1 VSRGPYSIILILL
14 FLVGCAVQPIPR
26 KEPVPVPLLPPP
38 VQVIPPPAQVLP
50 EPPIKRDPFQAFP
63 QKYRQQ
69 ALEDER
75 NQDLRKA
82 LFDWKVV
89 RCFLPEDRE
98 AGRRIE
104 SLEQQIGI
112 EAEKHFG
119 KGLDFFRMKSIPSA
133 QKEFLIAL
141 AYNPDHTAALDYL
154 KHQLPDPGYIFYET
168 KEGDTLKGIAKGVY
182 KDPEKDF
189 LIAYFGVLGSGGGI
203 KPGRTL
209 KLPVIEPIGV
219 AKPEHRE
226 EKLVPAKAPKP
237 EKRRPAQAEV
247 HYKKGVKHFLAQE
260 LDQAIE
266 EWEETLQLD
275 PEHPK
280 AKKDLERVRRMREN
294 LKKY

>member
-1 VSRGPYSIILILL
+1 VSRGPHIILILPL
-14 FLVGCAVQPIPR
+14 ILGCAAQPIPR
-26 KEPVPVPLLPPP
+26 GEPVPVPL
-38 VQVIPPPAQVLP
+38 PPPAVQVLP
-50 EPPIKRDPFQAFP
+50 ELPKKEPAKKKDPFRAFT

-69 ALEDER
+69 ALEDEK

-82 LFDWKVV
+82 FFSWKVV
-89 RCFLPEDRE
+89 RSFLPEDPE
-98 AGRRIE
+98 AGERIE
-104 SLEQQIGI
+104 TLEQQIGI
-112 EAEKHFG
+112 EAEKHFR

-168 KEGDTLKGIAKGVY
+168 KEGDTLKGIARRVY

-189 LIAYFGVLGSGGGI
+189 LIAYFGDLGSGGGI
-203 KPGRTL
+203 EPGRTL
-209 KLPVIEPIGV
+209 KLPVIEPVGV
-219 AKPEHRE
+219 AKPERRE
-226 EKLVPAKAPKP
+226 EKLMPTEAPKP

-280 AKKDLERVRRMREN
+280 AKKDLERARRMREN